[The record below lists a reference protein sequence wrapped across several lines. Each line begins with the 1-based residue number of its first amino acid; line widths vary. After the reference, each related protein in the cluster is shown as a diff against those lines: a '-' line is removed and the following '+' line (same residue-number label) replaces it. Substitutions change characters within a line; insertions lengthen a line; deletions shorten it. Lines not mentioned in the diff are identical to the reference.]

1 MRIAHQGSGVQRQAV
16 IDQTIGKPGR
26 DTKIKIKNLNSIVK
40 EEHGSRNGMFPQPLE
55 PIAAV
60 IHLFGNEPDLALAT
74 RAFSSSAM

>member
-40 EEHGSRNGMFPQPLE
+40 EEHGSRNGMVPRTHCSSDPSLWQR
-55 PIAAV
+55 
-60 IHLFGNEPDLALAT
+60 T
-74 RAFSSSAM
+74 RLGAGHTRFQF